1 MTTQDVIN
9 KLSTMPYCDND
20 LEIELLI
27 GALGGLVDRTA
38 HAYDRKDFDLV
49 CEHLDF
55 AADLVASS
63 RVEE

>member
-1 MTTQDVIN
+1 
-9 KLSTMPYCDND
+9 MPYCDND
-20 LEIELLI
+20 LELELLI
-27 GALGGLVDRTA
+27 SAMGGLVDRTA
-38 HAYDRKDFDLV
+38 HAYDRKDFDVV